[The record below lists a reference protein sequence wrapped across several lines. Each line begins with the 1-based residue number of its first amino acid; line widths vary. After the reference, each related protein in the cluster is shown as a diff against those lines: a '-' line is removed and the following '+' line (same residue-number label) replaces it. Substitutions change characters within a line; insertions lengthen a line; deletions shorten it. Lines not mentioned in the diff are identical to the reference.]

1 MSDLLSHGL
10 LASAGVAGASSAQC
24 GSGIAAFTND
34 LTVAPRG
41 RDSPRTPAPSRFTA
55 AGRERAPSLEGSRNG
70 VEMLLLEQNQL
81 LMKQVAL
88 LQSEVQSSQ
97 ARFEAMSVQEVAHK
111 ANCSSLTLNCSRESI
126 QPCRKFFWT
135 LRKKLNTCLKPGKR
149 RRSCLRST
157 PS

>member
-24 GSGIAAFTND
+24 GSGIAAF
-34 LTVAPRG
+34 

-81 LMKQVAL
+81 LMKQGAKF
-88 LQSEVQSSQ
+88 
-97 ARFEAMSVQEVAHK
+97 A
-111 ANCSSLTLNCSRESI
+111 SSL
-126 QPCRKFFWT
+126 
-135 LRKKLNTCLKPGKR
+135 
-149 RRSCLRST
+149 
-157 PS
+157 